1 MTDDDKLNMKYKAE
15 KCFKVLGFTKNENV
29 RDLKIHW
36 LKMDGKCK
44 RLKDTLVKNGWKM

>member
-1 MTDDDKLNMKYKAE
+1 MD
-15 KCFKVLGFTKNENV
+15 NV